1 MNTEELNNSEYKQSS
16 IDIRNKIMPNK
27 VPVASSSGNGD
38 TKLNDNIVVTRRKR
52 VRISTNIR
60 TKQDKSHER
69 IKIHQAPI
77 KPDKES
83 RKTYEEEYHRNR
95 SIGNYSSKSY
105 NPNNFGENY
114 DKSRVNANRAN
125 NLKDK
130 SKRRPNHTFPE
141 PIKFQEELPD
151 DMEIRINKYIANSGI
166 CSRREADIMIE
177 KGKVT
182 VNGVVITELGTR
194 VRPIDRVECEGK
206 LISVESK
213 VYILLN
219 KPKNCVTTLDDP
231 QGRLTVMDIVKNA
244 CSERIYP
251 VGRLDRNTVGV
262 LLLTN
267 DGELATKLTHPSF
280 MKKKIYHVWLNKPV
294 SHNDM
299 KKIIDGI
306 ELEDGEIHADAL
318 SYVKEDDKR
327 QVGIEIHSGRN
338 RIVRRIFEHLGYRVV
353 KLDRVYFS
361 GLTKK
366 NLPRG
371 KWRFLDKQ
379 EVINLRNGL
388 FE

>member
-16 IDIRNKIMPNK
+16 IDINNRIMPNK
-27 VPVASSSGNGD
+27 VPVASSNGNGD

-105 NPNNFGENY
+105 NSNNFGENY
-114 DKSRVNANRAN
+114 DKSRVNANRTN

-130 SKRRPNHTFPE
+130 SKRRPNHTLPE

-294 SHNDM
+294 SHNDI